1 MRAII
6 DGVDSG
12 FSCKEVLQKYNLG
25 TSANIIRL
33 KNALLQK
40 ELIETD
46 EPRVLCLGFGL
57 RRECV
62 FLLPDH
68 FAALQL

>member
-12 FSCKEVLQKYNLG
+12 FSSKEVLQKYNLG

-33 KNALLQK
+33 KNALLQVTLADPVFGVWFK
-40 ELIETD
+40 K
-46 EPRVLCLGFGL
+46 RVCI
-57 RRECV
+57 
-62 FLLPDH
+62 PP
-68 FAALQL
+68 A

>member
-6 DGVDSG
+6 DGADSG
-12 FSCKEVLQKYNLG
+12 FSRKEVLQKYNLG

-40 ELIETD
+40 ELIEID
-46 EPRVLCLGFGL
+46 GL
-57 RRECV
+57 RVTLADPV
-62 FLLPDH
+62 FGVWFKKRVCIPP
-68 FAALQL
+68 A